1 MTVGGS
7 PDGASPTSAPT
18 SAATD
23 RSSALTKSTSGAS
36 AAQPGGRPGLA
47 LLALALGGFTIGTT
61 EFATMGL
68 LTNIADDLG
77 ASIPAAGHTITA
89 YALGVVLGA
98 PLITVLAAKVERKTL
113 VIWLMVAYAIGNL
126 LSAAAPNLELL
137 LLGRFATGL
146 PHGVF
151 FGTGAIVGTAVVGR
165 ARRGHAVAM
174 MMAGLTV
181 ANIVGVPLS
190 SWVGD
195 HLGWRVAFVIIGGLG
210 LVTVVGLLTL
220 LPRTP
225 AAAGATQRTELGALR
240 NGPLWVAFVGCAV
253 GFGGMFAVYSYVKPT
268 LIDVTG
274 LSVGSV
280 PLVLALFGAGMT
292 LGVLVGGRLVD
303 RDVMRTVFLGYV
315 STALALVAFGLVG
328 TSPVP
333 AVIALF
339 AIGVTSQ
346 ILGIALQ
353 ARLMDLSPA
362 APSLGAALCHSSLN
376 AANANGAFLG
386 GLVIA
391 AGWGYLSLAW
401 AGAALTLVGLVVIV
415 LFGRQRIARV
425 PAELLAP

>member
-1 MTVGGS
+1 MTT
-7 PDGASPTSAPT
+7 PDPAVSLAKDAPT
-18 SAATD
+18 AADPQTT
-23 RSSALTKSTSGAS
+23 SSPARGS
-36 AAQPGGRPGLA
+36 RPGLA

-68 LTNIADDLG
+68 LTNIADDLQ

-113 VIWLMVAYAIGNL
+113 VVWLMIAYAIGNL
-126 LSAAAPNLELL
+126 VSAAAPNLELL
-137 LLGRFATGL
+137 LLGRFVTGL

-210 LVTVVGLLTL
+210 LVTVVGLLAL

-225 AAAGATQRTELGALR
+225 AAAGATPRTELGALR
-240 NGPLWVAFVGCAV
+240 NGPLWVAFAGCAI

-274 LSVGSV
+274 LSVGAV
-280 PLVLALFGAGMT
+280 PGILALFGIGMT
-292 LGVLVGGRLVD
+292 LGVLIGGRLVD
-303 RDVMRTVFLGYV
+303 RDVMRTVYLGYV

-328 TSPVP
+328 ASPVP
-333 AVIALF
+333 AVVALF

-401 AGAALTLVGLVVIV
+401 AGAALTIVGLAVIV
-415 LFGRQRIARV
+415 LFGRQKITRV
-425 PAELLAP
+425 PAELLAH